1 MKEWLERNKIYFET
15 ISTSLLAVMAIIV
28 SIASIW
34 ISQNQLENDKLL
46 NQPLIKVSNEVFS
59 YAGGDNDSRFLIVE
73 NKGTPITEFSSRLYT
88 FIKIEANKKPFEKS
102 IDRQI
107 IYIPINDYFGGTIS
121 TNNFKGELTT
131 YIGINNYQL
140 LNNIKTDFKKKFD
153 KDLPMTFFSLIQ
165 FMEVGFKD
173 YKGDKIAKLF
183 KIDEVREGFEIERD
197 EEFTSLLKVW
207 KENSRSYIYT
217 IKTEDIKEL
226 IIKNGS

>member
-88 FIKIEANKKPFEKS
+88 FIKIEANKKPFNKS
-102 IDRQI
+102 INRQT

-121 TNNFKGELTT
+121 TNNFNGELIK

-140 LNNIKTDFKKKFD
+140 LNNIETDFEKKFD

-165 FMEVGFKD
+165 FMEVSFKD

-183 KIDEVREGFEIERD
+183 KIDAVREGFEIEKN

-217 IKTEDIKEL
+217 IKSEDIKEL